1 MRHLHFSLS
10 PMETAI
16 QLNIPV
22 PNSPS
27 SLAKVGDTLR
37 AANVNILA
45 ISCTEGKSTTIIH
58 LVVDDHETAKIVLKP
73 WKITTTKILSF
84 LIKNKPGAIASI
96 GRALAGANINIRYIY
111 ATTTGKE
118 ARAFVALDD
127 EETEKALKSLAPWK
141 NGLTA

>member
-1 MRHLHFSLS
+1 
-10 PMETAI
+10 MEAVL

-22 PNSPS
+22 PNAPS

-45 ISCTEGKSTTIIH
+45 ICCTEGPSQTIIH
-58 LVVDDHETAKIVLKP
+58 IVVDDVETAKIVLKP
-73 WKITTTKILSF
+73 FGKITTTKVLSF

-96 GRALAGANINIRYIY
+96 GRALAGAHINIRYIY

-118 ARAFVALDD
+118 ARVYVAVEHD
-127 EETEKALKSLAPWK
+127 ETEKALKALEPWK
-141 NGLTA
+141 SGLTV

>member
-1 MRHLHFSLS
+1 
-10 PMETAI
+10 METVI

-22 PNSPS
+22 ENTPG

-37 AANVNILA
+37 SASVNILA
-45 ISCTEGKSTTIIH
+45 ICCTEGSTQTIIH
-58 LVVDDHETAKIVLKP
+58 IVVDDPETAKIVLKAFG
-73 WKITTTKILSF
+73 KITSTKVLSF

-118 ARAFVALDD
+118 ARVYVAVEND
-127 EETEKALKSLAPWK
+127 ETEKALQALIPWK
-141 NGLTA
+141 SGLTV

>member
-1 MRHLHFSLS
+1 
-10 PMETAI
+10 METVL

-22 PNSPS
+22 PNAPS

-45 ISCTEGKSTTIIH
+45 ITCTEGPSQTIIH
-58 LVVDDHETAKIVLKP
+58 TVVDDPETAKIVLKP
-73 WKITTTKILSF
+73 FGKITTTKVLSF

-96 GRALAGANINIRYIY
+96 GRALSGAYINIRYIY

-118 ARAFVALDD
+118 ARAYVAVEND
-127 EETEKALKSLAPWK
+127 ETEEALKALEPWK
-141 NGLTA
+141 SGLTV